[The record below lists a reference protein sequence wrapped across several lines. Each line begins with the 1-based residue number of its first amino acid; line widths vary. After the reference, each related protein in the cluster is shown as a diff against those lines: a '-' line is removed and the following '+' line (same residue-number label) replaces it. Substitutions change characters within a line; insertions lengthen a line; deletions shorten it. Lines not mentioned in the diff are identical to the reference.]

1 MNKIKQILSM
11 LLGLGIVGGL
21 LWLFYKIIALV
32 FQTLSTLDSNVSIA
46 IVAGSATILAST
58 LTVVITRYYQTKR
71 DREAA
76 HRDKKIDLYDE
87 FLSKLFEIFL
97 GDDKEKKNNKNLV
110 AFLREIQRKITLW
123 SGPDVIR
130 AYAEWHYELTTQG
143 DIPKAKGMIKMM
155 DFFLALRKDL
165 GHSNSGIKHEH
176 LIRFMLRNSDLFMQM
191 YRNNPEVTFEEISK
205 EEKKLIKN
213 SQLGAAADG
222 KPPLS

>member
-32 FQTLSTLDSNVSIA
+32 FKTLSAIDSNLSIA

-71 DREAA
+71 DREVA

-97 GDDKEKKNNKNLV
+97 GDDKEKKYNKSLV

-143 DIPKAKGMIKMM
+143 
-155 DFFLALRKDL
+155 
-165 GHSNSGIKHEH
+165 GI
-176 LIRFMLRNSDLFMQM
+176 
-191 YRNNPEVTFEEISK
+191 
-205 EEKKLIKN
+205 
-213 SQLGAAADG
+213 SQRRRE
-222 KPPLS
+222 

>member
-32 FQTLSTLDSNVSIA
+32 FQVLSTLDSNVSIA

-71 DREAA
+71 DREVA

-97 GDDKEKKNNKNLV
+97 GDDKEKKNNKNLA
-110 AFLREIQRKITLW
+110 AFLRETQRKIILW

-130 AYAEWHYELTTQG
+130 AYAELHYELTTQG

-165 GHSNSGIKHEH
+165 GHSNSGIKHKH

-191 YRNNPEVTFEEISK
+191 YRNNPEVTLEEISK
-205 EEKKLIKN
+205 EENKLIKN

-222 KPPLS
+222 KLPLS